1 MRRVVIES
9 PYAANAPEG
18 ISRNIRYLRACMHD
32 CLQRGESPYASHAM
46 YTQPG
51 VLCDESAD
59 EREWGIHAG
68 FAWRDVSELTVVYTD
83 LGTSS
88 GMGYGVADALKKN
101 RPVEY
106 RSLGADWEK
115 LADETEATRPGLGW

>member
-9 PYAANAPEG
+9 PYGSDDPEVVAK
-18 ISRNIRYLRACMHD
+18 NIKYLRACMHD

-51 VLCDESAD
+51 VLCDEDAT
-59 EREWGIHAG
+59 ERDWGINAG
-68 FAWRDVSELTVVYTD
+68 FAWRDSAELSVVYEDRGHST
-83 LGTSS
+83 
-88 GMGYGVADALKKN
+88 GMKYGVADAEKKG

-106 RSLGADWEK
+106 RSLGADWEEK
-115 LADETEATRPGLGW
+115 ADACEATRPGLGW